1 MSVFDNVRNNK
12 KLWHRYASGCILTYN
27 VAKKWF
33 QRTERGHS
41 CPRHDGG
48 RKTPAPLVNAAFSP
62 HNWLTPDF
70 CARRIWRRAGW
81 NLVFLA
87 FTPMLAF
94 ASSIVIK
101 TQTSYDPE
109 KGDVVW
115 TIRNDGDSLADEVV
129 LSLVSPHGEK
139 IETDPIFLDGGDVV
153 SGRLHYEIST
163 LKTGTYALPLR
174 VDYSERMGR
183 RHSTFAWVRH
193 QTAGKPEEMMCPVS
207 IKLEPPTASYL
218 KSFDSDG
225 RFKSRGTL
233 ALTAMSFVEEPITLQ
248 LQVLLPYGIAL
259 EANTPTTRSLPAGGV
274 DYWEIGITNVA
285 AGSGGVVPAAA
296 LISFETSNG
305 VHHATEAATT
315 FELAPEDDLM
325 TVQMPRRL
333 SVAVPLIVSIFW
345 VIGFVTR
352 ASKKGWQ
359 NYKEPRN
366 SVMAWLD
373 VTVVAGLTL
382 YLGVM
387 LNVHLVVLDTL
398 CVGGDTPAHHYLMSH
413 IREAGRIISWAP
425 GWWSGFPMFRYYF
438 PLPYVAM
445 SALSHI
451 LPHNVAFKVCSIA
464 GLMTLPLC
472 LYLSGR
478 ILRLARPAPAML
490 SCLAIPLIFD
500 NTHNMWGVNAYST
513 FAGMIAN
520 SWSFALMLP
529 AVASACRDALDRRF
543 RVMTVLLLSAVVLS
557 HFFTSMMAALVLVV
571 VLVAFAISEIRNGS
585 GRPIRQQAWFVLL
598 CEGICVLL
606 VTAWWVLPLIADRAW
621 AVDFGGKWD
630 IRFFKQLHP
639 AVLGLLPFSLFVALV
654 AAVRA
659 QQGGKTVKEANLRLW
674 ILAHVVLFGVSLVL
688 FYGGGLFSEVFV
700 NCRFWPFI
708 VYSLLALAA
717 LLFAYASRA
726 HGLPVLG
733 TALMVATCF
742 AFAWCEGG
750 KPENPAWSQANH
762 VPFWA
767 EYNFK
772 GVEALRE
779 GHVVKEIAD
788 RLRGTSGRMAQ
799 DLHPGNEW
807 LGSSRIFELMPYL
820 AGKSII
826 EGGLVNSAL
835 GSLAAYTVQG
845 EISNNPAGWPLLV
858 EPRKFNPES
867 GLRHLEFMGVRHFVA
882 RSHKVQD
889 AFLSDPGWRLIAEFG
904 GGKWKLFESALA
916 SSSLVRIWNKPLKAY
931 ASTDLQ
937 RDLLQWMYV
946 PAAVVEPMILVSD
959 PMKAPSWHI
968 ESHEAYLA
976 ALAQL
981 ATQAPPSSGWLD
993 ACSTP
998 VEAVEQRSDGSLR
1011 FKTEKLGQ
1019 PHVVACTYFPSWR
1032 VRGASAVYFLTPG
1045 YLVVYPT
1052 ENEVVLYHGK
1062 SGVERLAEGL
1072 SILGVLALIWI
1083 VRNEKFYVRERFIR
1097 AVEVGAHLAS

>member
-1 MSVFDNVRNNK
+1 
-12 KLWHRYASGCILTYN
+12 
-27 VAKKWF
+27 
-33 QRTERGHS
+33 
-41 CPRHDGG
+41 
-48 RKTPAPLVNAAFSP
+48 
-62 HNWLTPDF
+62 
-70 CARRIWRRAGW
+70 
-81 NLVFLA
+81 
-87 FTPMLAF
+87 MLAF
-94 ASSIVIK
+94 ASSIVIN
-101 TQTSYDPE
+101 TQTSYDTE

-129 LSLVSPHGEK
+129 LGLVGPDGEK
-139 IETDPIFLDGGDVV
+139 IETESMFLDGGDVL
-153 SGRLHYEIST
+153 SGRLHCEIST
-163 LKTGTYALPLR
+163 QKPGTYALPLR
-174 VDYSERMGR
+174 VDYSEGMGHR
-183 RHSTFAWVRH
+183 YSTFAWVRYH
-193 QTAGKPEEMMCPVS
+193 TNGEPTEAQCPVS
-207 IKLEPPTASYL
+207 VKLEPPTASYL
-218 KSFDSDG
+218 KSLDSDG
-225 RFKSRGTL
+225 KFKARGTL

-248 LQVLLPYGIAL
+248 LQVLLPHGIAL
-259 EANTPTTRSLPAGGV
+259 EAGAFTSLSLPPGGV
-274 DYWEIGITNVA
+274 EYWEIGITNVA
-285 AGSGGVVPAAA
+285 AGNGGIVPAAV
-296 LISFETSNG
+296 LIACETSDG
-305 VHHATEAATT
+305 IHHATEAATT
-315 FELAPEDDLM
+315 FALAPEDDFM
-325 TVQMPRRL
+325 ATQMPRRL
-333 SVAVPLIVSIFW
+333 SAAVPLILSAFW
-345 VIGFVTR
+345 VVLFVKR
-352 ASKKGWQ
+352 ALKKRWQ
-359 NYKEPRN
+359 DYKEPPN
-366 SVMAWLD
+366 SIVVRIDIA
-373 VTVVAGLTL
+373 VVAGLTL

-387 LNVHLVVLDTL
+387 LNVHLVLLDTL

-413 IREAGRIISWAP
+413 IREVGSVISWAP

-478 ILRLARPAPAML
+478 ILRLPRPTPVML
-490 SCLAIPLIFD
+490 SCLSIPLIFD

-520 SWSFALMLP
+520 SWSFSLMLP

-543 RVMTVLLLSAVVLS
+543 RVLTVLLLSGVVLS

-571 VLVAFAISEIRNGS
+571 ILIAFAISEIRSGS
-585 GRPIRQQAWFVLL
+585 GRPIKQQAWFVLL

-606 VTAWWVLPLIADRAW
+606 LTAWWVLPLFANRAW

-639 AVLGLLPFSLFVALV
+639 ALLWMLPASLFFAAV
-654 AAVRA
+654 AAIRSRCI
-659 QQGGKTVKEANLRLW
+659 GKTAKDASLRIW
-674 ILAHVVLFGVSLVL
+674 ILVHVVLLGISLVL

-726 HGLPVLG
+726 HGLSVLG
-733 TALMVATCF
+733 TALMVSTCL

-750 KPENPAWSQANH
+750 NPENPAWSKANH

-772 GVEALRE
+772 GIEALRE
-779 GHVVKEIAD
+779 GHIVKEIAD
-788 RLRGTSGRMAQ
+788 HLRGTQGRMAQ

-807 LGSSRIFELMPYL
+807 LGSSRVFELMPYL
-820 AGKSII
+820 AKKSII
-826 EGGLVNSAL
+826 EGGIVNSAL
-835 GSLAAYTVQG
+835 GSLAAYTLQG

-858 EPRKFNPES
+858 EPRTFNPES

-889 AFLSDPGWRLIAEFG
+889 AFSADTGWHLTAEFG
-904 GGKWKLFESALA
+904 GGKWKLFESVIA
-916 SSSLVRIWNKPLKAY
+916 SPSLVRIWKKPLNAY

-946 PAAVVEPMILVSD
+946 PAAVAEPMILVSD
-959 PMKAPSWHI
+959 RMPAPVLRT
-968 ESHEAYLA
+968 ESHEVYLA
-976 ALAQL
+976 TLAKL

-993 ACSTP
+993 ACSTA
-998 VEAVEQRSDGSLR
+998 VDSVEQRSDGSLR
-1011 FKTEKLGQ
+1011 FHTEHLGQ

-1032 VRGASAVYFLTPG
+1032 VRGASTVYFLTPG
-1045 YLVVYPT
+1045 YLLVYPT

-1062 SGVERLAEGL
+1062 SVVERLAEAL
-1072 SILGVLALIWI
+1072 SILGALMLIGMF
-1083 VRNEKFYVRERFIR
+1083 VRQIRDVRMK
-1097 AVEVGAHLAS
+1097 V